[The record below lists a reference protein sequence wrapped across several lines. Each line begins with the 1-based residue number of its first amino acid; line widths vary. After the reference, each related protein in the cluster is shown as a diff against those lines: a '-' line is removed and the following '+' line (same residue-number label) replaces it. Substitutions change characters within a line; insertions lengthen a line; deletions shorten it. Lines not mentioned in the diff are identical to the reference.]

1 MTSLPASM
9 ALLPAEGRAQGS
21 SPTLDPPHS
30 VPVGQFENRKR
41 RKTMQ
46 SFPKSIRLGVA
57 ALAVA
62 AMLAGASPIS
72 VAFAQATPPAP
83 TAALP
88 AATVTALQAAL
99 NKQGIAVK
107 ADGVL
112 NDETRAA
119 IKKYQTQHHLPVT
132 GEPDKATLDKLGV
145 AARQGTT
152 PAQSPVLAQATP
164 PPPAGSPP
172 PQALAPAPGQ
182 MVPGQAAQGGM
193 MMNCPMMQGAMP
205 GMMQMMQ
212 GMMQMMQTMQVQ
224 PGQMM
229 QMQPGQKQPMQGTMQ
244 GTMQGM
250 MQMMQGMMQMMQMM
264 QGGMQP
270 QQMQPGSR

>member
-1 MTSLPASM
+1 MTSLPVPM
-9 ALLPAEGRAQGS
+9 ALLPAEGRAQDS

-30 VPVGQFENRKR
+30 VRVGQFENRKR

-46 SFPKSIRLGVA
+46 SFPKSVRLGVA

-62 AMLAGASPIS
+62 IMFAGASPNS

-83 TAALP
+83 MAAALSE
-88 AATVTALQAAL
+88 ATITALQVAL
-99 NKQGIAVK
+99 NRQGIAVK

-119 IKKYQTQHHLPVT
+119 IRKYQTQHHLPVT

-152 PAQSPVLAQATP
+152 PAQSPALAQATP
-164 PPPAGSPP
+164 TPPAGSPP
-172 PQALAPAPGQ
+172 SQAPAPAPGQ
-182 MVPGQAAQGGM
+182 MVPGQMAQGGM

-212 GMMQMMQTMQVQ
+212 GMMQMMQTMQMQ
-224 PGQMM
+224 PGQM
-229 QMQPGQKQPMQGTMQ
+229 QPGT
-244 GTMQGM
+244 
-250 MQMMQGMMQMMQMM
+250 
-264 QGGMQP
+264 
-270 QQMQPGSR
+270 R

>member
-1 MTSLPASM
+1 
-9 ALLPAEGRAQGS
+9 
-21 SPTLDPPHS
+21 
-30 VPVGQFENRKR
+30 
-41 RKTMQ
+41 MQ
-46 SFPKSIRLGVA
+46 SFPKSVRLGVA

-62 AMLAGASPIS
+62 LMFAGASASS
-72 VAFAQATPPAP
+72 VVFAQAAPPAP
-83 TAALP
+83 MAAALS
-88 AATVTALQAAL
+88 AATITALQVAL
-99 NKQGIAVK
+99 NRQGIAVK

-119 IKKYQTQHHLPVT
+119 IRKYQTQHHLPVT

-145 AARQGTT
+145 AAQQGMT

-164 PPPAGSPP
+164 TPPAGSPP

-182 MVPGQAAQGGM
+182 MVPGQMAQGGM

-212 GMMQMMQTMQVQ
+212 GMMQMMQTMQT
-224 PGQMM
+224 M
-229 QMQPGQKQPMQGTMQ
+229 QMQPGQMQPMQGAMP
-244 GTMQGM
+244 GM

-264 QGGMQP
+264 QTM
-270 QQMQPGSR
+270 QMQPGQMQPGQMQPGTR